1 MVCNILIVFDAEHG
15 KPEHAAS
22 GTFEFAPEGDF
33 SPGRQHTFL
42 ADELK
47 IFPVG
52 ILQQKD
58 ARFRPQSWELQLR
71 IGVRT
76 QQPPRAESG
85 GPQPEIS
92 VENKV
97 LFRRIQQA
105 DEGEQ

>member
-15 KPEHAAS
+15 EAEHAA
-22 GTFEFAPEGDF
+22 GRAFEFAPEGDF
-33 SPGRQHTFL
+33 PPGRQQTLL

-47 IFPVG
+47 ILPVR

-58 ARFRPQSWELQLR
+58 TRFRPQGGKLQLR

-76 QQPPRAESG
+76 QQPPDTESG
-85 GPQPEIS
+85 GSQPEIS
-92 VENKV
+92 IENKV
-97 LFRRIQQA
+97 WFRRIQQA